1 MRIFKVLQSLMNKIF
16 KAMAHLI
23 GPFLFILIL
32 LLPLNLEINQKKFLA
47 IFTFVV
53 SNWLLT
59 SFPLFVTGFIGV
71 GLTVLMGV
79 STAKTAF
86 TPFSSSIIFL
96 FLGGFLFAKAM
107 NESRLDKRISLWLLS
122 RSFLKGSFKRI
133 IIALL
138 CLTAFFSM
146 WVSNT
151 ATTAMMLPITL
162 GILASLNINDKKIT
176 TVVLLGVAY
185 SASIGGLATPIG
197 SIPNIVSVG
206 LLAETANIHISFIEW
221 IAFGLPIVILF
232 LVILCYYI
240 FKRIPGGI
248 QKFDNR
254 YILRELESLPKFSK
268 NEFFI
273 LVLFILT
280 VFFWFFPSFC
290 KVMLGAEDEVTK
302 YVSARF
308 NSGIVAIFFSSFL
321 FIFPLGAKRKILK
334 QSDIKTIDWPSL
346 LLFGTGLS
354 LGKVLFDTGL
364 ANILGSGILSLFS
377 GSGVFTL
384 LTILIFFTI
393 FATEVASNT
402 ATASI
407 LIPIVIAMSISLNQ
421 PPIVFVIAIALA
433 CSLAFMLPVA
443 TPPNAIVYGSEKV
456 EMGDMM
462 RIGFKLNLI
471 FGALLS
477 LGFYG
482 AYKVFF

>member
-1 MRIFKVLQSLMNKIF
+1 MNSLFNT
-16 KAMAHLI
+16 MAHLV
-23 GPFLFILIL
+23 GPFLFLLIL
-32 LLPLNLEINQKKFLA
+32 LLPLELEVDQKKFLA

-53 SNWLLT
+53 ANWLLT
-59 SFPLFVTGFIGV
+59 KFPLYVTGFIGV
-71 GLTVLMGV
+71 GLSVLMGV
-79 STAKTAF
+79 TTAKTAF
-86 TPFSSSIIFL
+86 GPFSSSIIFL

-107 NESRLDKRISLWLLS
+107 NESKLDKRISLWLLS
-122 RSFLKGSFKRI
+122 RGFLKGSFKRI

-138 CLTAFFSM
+138 SLTAFFSM

-162 GILASLNINDKKIT
+162 GILASLNINDRKIT

-221 IAFGLPIVILF
+221 ILFGLPIVIVF
-232 LVILCYYI
+232 LAILCRYI
-240 FKRIPGGI
+240 FKQIPNNI
-248 QKFDNR
+248 QKFDNSF
-254 YILRELESLPKFSK
+254 ILKELSSLPKLTR
-268 NEFFI
+268 NEVFI
-273 LVLFILT
+273 LILFLLT
-280 VFFWFFPSFC
+280 IFFWFFPSLC
-290 KVMLGAEDEVTK
+290 KVVLGAQDEVTK
-302 YVSARF
+302 YVNTRF

-321 FIFPLGAKRKILK
+321 FIFPLGTEKKILK
-334 QSDIKTIDWPSL
+334 QVDIKNIDWPSL

-364 ANILGSGILSLFS
+364 ANILGSGILDIFS
-377 GSGVFTL
+377 GSGVFIL
-384 LTILIFFTI
+384 LTVLIFFTI

-407 LIPIVIAMSISLNQ
+407 LIPIVIAMSLSLGE
-421 PPIVFVIAIALA
+421 PPMIFAIAIALA

-462 RIGFKLNLI
+462 RIGFKLNVI

-477 LGFYG
+477 LGFFA
-482 AYKVFF
+482 AYHLIYK